1 MAINRVSMT
10 SQSVE
15 NNYTV
20 TIEIVAQPPDPSVLN
35 NPLETPGKIIGFY
48 DATLDGVRLY
58 IVDNSGL
65 RWLPV

>member
-10 SQSVE
+10 SESVE

-20 TIEIVAQPPDPSVLN
+20 TIEIVSQPPDPGVLN
-35 NPLETPGKIIGFY
+35 SPPETPGKIVGFY

>member
-10 SQSVE
+10 SESVE

-20 TIEIVAQPPDPSVLN
+20 TIEIVSQPPDPSILN
-35 NPLETPGKIIGFY
+35 SPLETPGKIIGFY